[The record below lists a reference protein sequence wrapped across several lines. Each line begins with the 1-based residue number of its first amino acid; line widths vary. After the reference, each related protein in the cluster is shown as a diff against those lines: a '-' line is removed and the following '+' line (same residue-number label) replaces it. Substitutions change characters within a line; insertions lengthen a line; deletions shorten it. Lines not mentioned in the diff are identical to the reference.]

1 MRTRW
6 SGAHLDHFEVGATE
20 RFAWPEECGH
30 YSMLGM
36 GVNAGGGIA
45 MSVGEHEER
54 GALAFLKSL
63 DFGWQLQILAVY
75 VLHKQILR
83 FHALFLYARG
93 RYVDLITAKCAFNV
107 RRQLLRYLG
116 PTLYTCLCL
125 MVMPPPVPVTQ
136 PR

>member
-6 SGAHLDHFEVGATE
+6 SDAHLNHFEVGAAE
-20 RFAWPEECGH
+20 SFAWPEECGH
-30 YSMLGM
+30 YGVLGM

-45 MSVGEHEER
+45 MPVCEHEER
-54 GALAFLKSL
+54 GALALLESL

-83 FHALFLYARG
+83 FHALLLYARG
-93 RYVDLITAKCAFNV
+93 RYVDLITAICASNV
-107 RRQLLRYLG
+107 KRQFLCA
-116 PTLYTCLCL
+116 TLCVCTCLCL